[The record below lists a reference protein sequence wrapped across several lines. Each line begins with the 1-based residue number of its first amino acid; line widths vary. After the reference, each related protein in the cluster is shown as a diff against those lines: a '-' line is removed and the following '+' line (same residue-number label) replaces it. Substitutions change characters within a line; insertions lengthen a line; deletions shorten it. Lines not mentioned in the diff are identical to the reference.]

1 MKSGFPGLLVV
12 AAVTLGGG
20 AYLGLHARKARP
32 QAVVAAIPEHEDPPR
47 SAEEQQAGQMVT
59 VAGPLANYMD
69 RQQKPKAAEEGQ
81 SRPSQ
86 PASSDHIGLS
96 PVGTNSVVLHKTFAV
111 QSTVDFPFEIPAHA
125 AMPRLHGNFQSF
137 ARQGDSGEQSGDVE
151 FLVMDETQFLDSA
164 AGRPAEALFSTDP
177 SHTQDVNFSLPAS
190 RNQPVEYH
198 LVFRN
203 SPEGSA
209 KKTVQADFTVDF

>member
-1 MKSGFPGLLVV
+1 MKSGLPGLLAV
-12 AAVTLGGG
+12 AAVTLAGG
-20 AYLGLHARKARP
+20 AYLGLHPRKASP
-32 QAVVAAIPEHEDPPR
+32 QAAVAAIPEQEAPPK
-47 SAEEQQAGQMVT
+47 SAEEQQAAQRGT
-59 VAGPLANYMD
+59 VVGPLASYME
-69 RQQKPKAAEEGQ
+69 RQQKPKATEEDQ

-86 PASSDHIGLS
+86 PTSSDHIGLS
-96 PVGTNSVVLHKTFAV
+96 PVGTNSVVLHKTFSV
-111 QSTVDFPFEIPAHA
+111 QSAADFPFEIPAHA

-151 FLVMDETQFLDSA
+151 FLVMDERQYLDSA

-177 SHTQDVNFSLPAS
+177 SHAQDVNFSLPAS
-190 RNQPVEYH
+190 RNQSVKYY